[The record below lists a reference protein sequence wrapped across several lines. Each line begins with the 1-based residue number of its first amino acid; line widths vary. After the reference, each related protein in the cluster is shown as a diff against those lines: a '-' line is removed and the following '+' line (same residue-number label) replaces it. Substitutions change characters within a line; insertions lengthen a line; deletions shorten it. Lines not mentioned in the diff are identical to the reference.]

1 MVLVEA
7 IGNGS
12 AQKLE
17 HLIDKELIFGLLIS
31 ELLRRCCKLWIK
43 PRCCS
48 DGLHRRRQKDCG
60 FSARAMLLRYC
71 MKTPFKFLITDV
83 SFLALRHGVMVFAAL
98 SVHSNRR
105 LLCPIIVPM
114 FICFWAPGL
123 KEGGAAVGTQI
134 GLESLTSVC
143 WDRVCRCL
151 WGYSDSVF
159 CAKMLSLLLKGVVTL
174 TPLSSRS
181 LCVCGTCQSVR
192 LGGKHIET
200 NAAIHATKCHDAM
213 CWHTSSLCEP
223 YPFQGHVA
231 RLPSIYGYH
240 LSCHLFFVSVTR
252 NCRMS

>member
-7 IGNGS
+7 TGNGS

-17 HLIDKELIFGLLIS
+17 HLIAKELIFGLLIRRC
-31 ELLRRCCKLWIK
+31 ELLQRCCKLWIK

-83 SFLALRHGVMVFAAL
+83 SFLALRHGVMVFAAP

-134 GLESLTSVC
+134 GLGSLTSVC

-151 WGYSDSVF
+151 WG
-159 CAKMLSLLLKGVVTL
+159 LLG
-174 TPLSSRS
+174 
-181 LCVCGTCQSVR
+181 
-192 LGGKHIET
+192 LG
-200 NAAIHATKCHDAM
+200 N
-213 CWHTSSLCEP
+213 LCEDVEFVVEGCGNTNT
-223 YPFQGHVA
+223 PFVPFIVCM
-231 RLPSIYGYH
+231 RNLSISAAGWEAH
-240 LSCHLFFVSVTR
+240 
-252 NCRMS
+252 